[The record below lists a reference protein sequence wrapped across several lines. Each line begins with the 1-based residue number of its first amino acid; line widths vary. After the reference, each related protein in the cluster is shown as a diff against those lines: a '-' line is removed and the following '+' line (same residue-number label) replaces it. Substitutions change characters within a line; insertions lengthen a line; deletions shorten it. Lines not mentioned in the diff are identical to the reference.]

1 MFPLYYTAIGTR
13 TSNQDYYLSL
23 CHNDSLVLGVADG
36 VGGNNGGD
44 IASKLAT
51 RVFSDNFIHLL
62 EVYSPKEALEKSF
75 QIAHESIV
83 EYGSKNSD
91 FKGMATTFS
100 VAYIKENRLFIA
112 HSGDSR
118 IYILRDN
125 GIKQL
130 TNDDTHVNELIR
142 DGVLTIET
150 AKTYPRQN
158 VITNALG
165 IKSDFSVQTKEYE
178 VLPSD
183 RVLLL
188 TDGFY
193 HNISKPKLRDLS
205 VENSEFSNFFFEA
218 VSFCESNYPN
228 DNFTVVG
235 AQIK

>member
-1 MFPLYYTAIGTR
+1 MFPLYYTGIGTR

-23 CHNDSLVLGVADG
+23 YHNESLILGVADG

-51 RVFSDNFIHLL
+51 QVFSDNFINLL
-62 EVYSPKEALEKSF
+62 ELYSVEESLEKSF
-75 QIAHESIV
+75 HIAHESIV
-83 EYGSKNSD
+83 ECGNKNSD

-100 VAYIKENRLFIA
+100 VAYIKNNKLFIA

-118 IYILRDN
+118 IYVMRDN

-130 TNDDTHVNELIR
+130 TTDHTHVNELIR

-150 AKTYPRQN
+150 AKSYPRKN
-158 VITNALG
+158 IITNALG
-165 IKSDFSVQTKEYE
+165 IKSGFIVQIEGYKL
-178 VLPSD
+178 LPSD

-193 HNISKPKLRDLS
+193 QNISKPKLRDLS
-205 VENSEFSNFFFEA
+205 VEKEEFSNFFFEA
-218 VSFCESNYPN
+218 VSFCNLNYPN
-228 DNFTVVG
+228 DNFTLVG
-235 AQIK
+235 VEIK